1 MFDKILDW
9 RPLGDNRIGP
19 KAVAMRSAKLVLTIV
34 ALTVA
39 ASAQQPAKAKPET
52 PVQTAPANQAD
63 RQKLHDSAMKFVEAS
78 DARQRL
84 EQNLDKLLEEGKKSM
99 MHTNPGLDPQFGEEW
114 MKRMRQQ
121 VRLDQFVAATA
132 QVYEKYFT
140 SDELDELTQ
149 GQLAAKKGQ
158 GHALSPRLAEK
169 LKFNSSFIQRD
180 INTQTSMIGGRL
192 GSEVGKEIEKAHP
205 EWVKAPSGSASH
217 AT

>member
-1 MFDKILDW
+1 MESNQPQEAVEMRSKTLAV
-9 RPLGDNRIGP
+9 L
-19 KAVAMRSAKLVLTIV
+19 AVALA
-34 ALTVA
+34 VA
-39 ASAQQPAKAKPET
+39 ASAQQPAPTSAKTAT
-52 PVQTAPANQAD
+52 PVQSASATEAD

-84 EQNLDKLLEEGKKSM
+84 EQNLDKLLEDGRKSM

-114 MKRMRQQ
+114 LKRMRQR
-121 VRLDQFVAATA
+121 VNLDQFVVATA

-158 GHALSPRLAEK
+158 GHALTPKLAEK
-169 LKFNSSFIQRD
+169 LKSNSALIQRD

-192 GSEVGKEIEKAHP
+192 GSEVGKEIEKDHP
-205 EWVKAPSGSASH
+205 EWIKAPSAPDPSARSNR
-217 AT
+217 